1 MATGSP
7 RRWANESL
15 TLTKAPIGEPWG
27 ARTFDTLDPFGS
39 TLFVMGPLAAN
50 DERAAPVASGG
61 SL

>member
-1 MATGSP
+1 
-7 RRWANESL
+7 L

-50 DERAAPVASGG
+50 DERAAPVVSGG